1 MRNGFTSVVLSG
13 ALAAAVLVGTS
24 LAQGQQKVEFYL
36 DGKVGNELVKKG
48 TYTLTVPEG
57 EQGQL
62 EIKVGKKVV
71 AANVTKKQ
79 IEQAPDAD
87 KMTYKD
93 NGDGTRS
100 IATITPRGK
109 KFTLVIE
116 GGEVAA
122 KPQPTPAKPGSQR

>member
-1 MRNGFTSVVLSG
+1 MRNGFANFVLSG
-13 ALAAAVLVGTS
+13 VFASALLVGTS

-36 DGKVGNELVKKG
+36 DGKVGGEVVKKG
-48 TYTLTVPEG
+48 TYTVTMPEG

-62 EIKVGKKVV
+62 EIKMGKKII
-71 AANVTKKQ
+71 AANVTKQQ
-79 IEQAPDAD
+79 IAQAPEAD

-109 KFTLVIE
+109 KFMLVIAD
-116 GGEVAA
+116 GEVAA
-122 KPQPTPAKPGSQR
+122 KPQATPAKPGSQR

>member
-1 MRNGFTSVVLSG
+1 MRNGFANLVLSG
-13 ALAAAVLVGTS
+13 VFATALLVGVS
-24 LAQGQQKVEFYL
+24 VAQGQQKVEFYL
-36 DGKVGNELVKKG
+36 DGKVGNEVVKKG
-48 TYTLTVPEG
+48 TYTVVLPEG

-71 AANVTKKQ
+71 ATNVTKKQ
-79 IEQAPDAD
+79 IDQAPEAD

-109 KFTLVIE
+109 KYTLVIE
-116 GGEVAA
+116 GGEVAG
-122 KPQPTPAKPGSQR
+122 KPQPTPAKPGSQQ